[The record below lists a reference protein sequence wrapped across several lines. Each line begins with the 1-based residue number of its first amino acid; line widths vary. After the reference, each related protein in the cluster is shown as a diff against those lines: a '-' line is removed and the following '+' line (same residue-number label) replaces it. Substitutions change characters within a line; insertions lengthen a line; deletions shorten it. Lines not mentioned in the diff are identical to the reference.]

1 MPIDFPN
8 SPTAGDT
15 YTVGSKT
22 WQYDGTSWNVILG
35 DVMLA
40 VGSVTA
46 EKISDGAITEA
57 KLASG
62 SVTSA
67 KIADGT
73 IVNADVSASAA
84 INATKITN
92 WEDDQPVLSYQIF
105 S

>member
-15 YTVGSKT
+15 HTVGSKT

-46 EKISDGAITEA
+46 EKISDGAI
-57 KLASG
+57 
-62 SVTSA
+62 TSA

>member
-46 EKISDGAITEA
+46 EKISDGAIT
-57 KLASG
+57 
-62 SVTSA
+62 SA